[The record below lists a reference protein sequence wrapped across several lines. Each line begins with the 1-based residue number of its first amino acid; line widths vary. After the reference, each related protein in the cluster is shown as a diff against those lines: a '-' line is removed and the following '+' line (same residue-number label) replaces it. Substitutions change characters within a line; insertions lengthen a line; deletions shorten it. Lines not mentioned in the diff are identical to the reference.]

1 MRSALSEAIRML
13 LQAYTMNL
21 VHIPYWILFIAQEEI
36 CKWPNYRAFDR
47 SFFFNLGKERLN
59 YYIFYDRI
67 LNLYLLFIFEISKV
81 TLFYFID
88 EIWFIHFYIR
98 FEIVCFMIYM

>member
-36 CKWPNYRAFDR
+36 CKWSNYRAFDR

-98 FEIVCFMIYM
+98 FEIVCFTIYM